1 MTRPMHYYQ
10 DPNVTHIFS
19 KMKKIVLSAL
29 IAGTSLFTKALP
41 MADTSKPWTFITVDP
56 GHFHAALVQKIM
68 YPDLNPNVYVYA
80 PQGNDLRLHLNRING
95 YNTRASSP
103 TKWNEVVYEGNDFFS
118 KMLQEKKGNIVMLA
132 GNNQKKTEYIL
143 NSIKSGFHV
152 YADKP
157 MVIKPESFSMLEQAF
172 QEAKKKNVM
181 LYDIMT
187 ERYEITTMIQ
197 KELSHTSAI
206 FGNLL
211 KGTANDPSITKESVH
226 HYYKEVSG
234 APLQRPAWFYDTE
247 QQGEGIVD
255 VTTHLVDLVQWAAFP
270 EQVIDYKKDIRINS
284 ARSWKTGVTLPEFT
298 ASTAEKSFPDF
309 LKKYVD
315 ANGVLQVSCNGEI
328 NYTLK
333 GVHAKVSVIWNYK
346 AAPGGGDTHYSI
358 MKGSLADLIIRQGQE
373 QKFKPTLYIEK
384 KAGLTTEQVEKAFV
398 AVEKKFPGISLKAN
412 DKGWEILVPEK
423 YHEGHEAHF
432 GRVTEKYLS
441 FLKEGKLPNW
451 EVPNM
456 LAKYYTTTTA
466 LKMAKQK

>member
-1 MTRPMHYYQ
+1 MMKRMHFYQ
-10 DPNVTHIFS
+10 DLNVIPIFS
-19 KMKKIVLSAL
+19 NMKKIIFSAL
-29 IAGTSLFTKALP
+29 IAGASLSSMASPL
-41 MADTSKPWTFITVDP
+41 ADTTKPWTFVTVDP

-80 PQGNDLRLHLNRING
+80 PKGNDLTLHLNRING

-103 TKWNEVVYEGNDFFS
+103 THWNEVVYEGNDFFS
-118 KMLQEKKGNIVMLA
+118 KMLSEKKGNIVMLA

-143 NSIKSGFHV
+143 KSIQSGFHV

-157 MVIKPESFSMLEQAF
+157 MVIHPTSFPILEKAF
-172 QEAKKKNVM
+172 QEAKKKNVL

-197 KELSHTSAI
+197 KELSHTPAI
-206 FGNLL
+206 FGTLL
-211 KGTANDPSITKESVH
+211 KGSPQDPSITKESVH

-234 APLQRPAWFYDTE
+234 SPLQRPAWFYDTE

-270 EQVIDYKKDIRINS
+270 EQVIDYKKDIKIN
-284 ARSWKTGVTLPEFT
+284 AAKSWNTKVTLPEFT
-298 ASTAEKSFPDF
+298 ASTAEKVFPDY

-315 ANGVLQVSCNGEI
+315 ANGDLQVSCNGEI

-384 KAGLTTEQVEKAFV
+384 KTGLTSAQVEKAFS
-398 AVEKKFPGISLKAN
+398 AVEKKFPGIGLKEN
-412 DKGWEILVPEK
+412 DKGWEILIPEK

-432 GRVTEKYLS
+432 GRVTEKYLA
-441 FLKEGKLPNW
+441 FLKAGKLPNW
-451 EVPNM
+451 EIPNM
-456 LAKYYTTTTA
+456 IAKYYTTTLA
-466 LKMAKQK
+466 YKMAKQK

>member
-1 MTRPMHYYQ
+1 MKPMPYYLDQ
-10 DPNVTHIFS
+10 NVTLIFS
-19 KMKKIVLSAL
+19 KMKKLLLTAA
-29 IAGTSLFTKALP
+29 IAGTSFMSQALP
-41 MADTSKPWTFITVDP
+41 LADTTKPWTFITVDP

-80 PQGNDLRLHLNRING
+80 PKGNDLQLHMNRING
-95 YNTRASSP
+95 YNTRSASP
-103 TKWNEVVYEGNDFFS
+103 THWNEVVYEGNDFFG
-118 KMLQEKKGNIVMLA
+118 KMLAEKKGNIVMLA

-143 NSIKSGFHV
+143 NSVKAGFNV

-157 MVIKPESFSMLEQAF
+157 MVIKPESFSMLAQAF
-172 QEAKKKNVM
+172 EEAKRKNVL

-197 KELSHTSAI
+197 KELSHTPAI
-206 FGNLL
+206 FGTLL
-211 KGTANDPSITKESVH
+211 KGTPTDPSITKESVH

-234 APLQRPAWFYDTE
+234 SPLQRPAWFYDTE

-270 EQVIDYKKDIRINS
+270 EKIIDYKKDIQINS
-284 ARSWKTGVTLPEFT
+284 ARSWTTGVTLPEFT
-298 ASTAEKSFPDF
+298 ASTTEKAFPDY

-358 MKGSLADLIIRQGQE
+358 MKGTLADLIIRQGQE

-384 KAGLTTEQVEKAFV
+384 KAGLSPAQVEKAFA
-398 AVEKKFPGISLKAN
+398 AVEQKFPGIGLKAN
-412 DKGWEILVPEK
+412 DKGWEITVPEK

-441 FLKEGKLPNW
+441 YLKSGKLPSW

-456 LAKYYTTTTA
+456 LAKYYTTTSA
-466 LKMAKQK
+466 LKLAKKK